1 MLPSDPD
8 YIPAAVNEK
17 VRQCPQYQELLALN
31 TDPFSPYS
39 YDQAA
44 VDMILEFVFE
54 REAEGAYDGA
64 AAE

>member
-17 VRQCPQYQELLALN
+17 VRECLQYQELLALN
-31 TDPFSPYS
+31 TDPFSTYS
-39 YDQAA
+39 YDQST
-44 VDMILEFVFE
+44 VDMILEFVASQ
-54 REAEGAYDGA
+54 EADGAYDEV